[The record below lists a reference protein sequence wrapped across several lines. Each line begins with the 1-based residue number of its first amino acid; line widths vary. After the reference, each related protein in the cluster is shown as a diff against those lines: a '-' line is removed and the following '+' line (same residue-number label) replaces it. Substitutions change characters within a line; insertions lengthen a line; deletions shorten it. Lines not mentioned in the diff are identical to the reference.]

1 VNRSRLVNELLSD
14 ALMKIIWCQ
23 KKWMVGV
30 WGLAFGQEYNFNH
43 QGFIEY
49 KQTSCYVSQQPIP
62 IYFFGNK
69 IT

>member
-1 VNRSRLVNELLSD
+1 VNRSRLVNEFLLD
-14 ALMKIIWCQ
+14 ALMKIIWVL
-23 KKWMVGV
+23 KKMVG

-62 IYFFGNK
+62 IYFFWK
-69 IT
+69 

>member
-1 VNRSRLVNELLSD
+1 
-14 ALMKIIWCQ
+14 MKIIWCQ

-62 IYFFGNK
+62 IYFFWK
-69 IT
+69 